1 MKNILSVFLAV
12 AAFAL
17 LSAMG
22 GMPDSEVPVPKV
34 DFRVTITDDQDI
46 VTKCTNASW
55 EGETFFKAER
65 GKGVVTVPFEKI
77 KKIVRVGGSINRK
90 SDFQVLLKSG
100 EVVAVTTDDDV
111 RFFGVTSFGTY
122 RIFAKNIKEISFE

>member
-1 MKNILSVFLAV
+1 MKKNLSVFMAV

-17 LSAMG
+17 LTAMG
-22 GMPDSEVPVPKV
+22 GTPDSEVPVPKV
-34 DFRVTITDDQDI
+34 DFRVTITDDQDVI
-46 VTKCTNASW
+46 TKCANVSW

-77 KKIVRVGGSINRK
+77 KKIVKIGSAVNRK
-90 SDFQVLLKSG
+90 TDFQLLLKTG
-100 EVVAVTTDDDV
+100 EVVAVTTDDDM

>member
-34 DFRVTITDDQDI
+34 DFRITITDDQDI
-46 VTKCTNASW
+46 VTKCSNASW

-77 KKIVRVGGSINRK
+77 KKIVRVGSGVNRK

>member
-1 MKNILSVFLAV
+1 MKNILSVFLAA

-17 LSAMG
+17 LAAMG
-22 GMPDSEVPVPKV
+22 GTPDSEVPVPKV
-34 DFRVTITDDQDI
+34 DFRITITDDQDI
-46 VTKCTNASW
+46 VTKCSNASW

>member
-1 MKNILSVFLAV
+1 MKKILSVFLSV

-17 LSAMG
+17 LTAMG
-22 GMPDSEVPVPKV
+22 GTPDSEVPVPKV
-34 DFRVTITDDQDI
+34 DFRVTVTDDQDI
-46 VTKCTNASW
+46 ATKCANASW

-77 KKIVRVGGSINRK
+77 KKIVRVGSSVNRK
-90 SDFQVLLKSG
+90 SDFQILLKTG
-100 EVVAVTTDDDV
+100 EAVAVTTDDNM
-111 RFFGVTSFGTY
+111 RFLGVTSFGTY

>member
-1 MKNILSVFLAV
+1 MKKILSVFLSV

-17 LSAMG
+17 LAAMG
-22 GMPDSEVPVPKV
+22 GTPDSEVPAPEV

-46 VTKCTNASW
+46 VTKCSNASW

-77 KKIVRVGGSINRK
+77 KKIVRVGSSVNRK